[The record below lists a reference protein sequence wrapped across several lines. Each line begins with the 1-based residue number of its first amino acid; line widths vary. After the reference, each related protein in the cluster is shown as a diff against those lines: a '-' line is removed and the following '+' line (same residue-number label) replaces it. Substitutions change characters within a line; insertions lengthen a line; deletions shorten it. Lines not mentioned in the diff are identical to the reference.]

1 MSRPT
6 ELGQPAPGAECA
18 DAIGK
23 ILDGVFGTL
32 QLWRGAVENGLAA
45 GADVDRLT
53 FDLVEPALT
62 ESHPLLIGA
71 GFIAAQGVVSE
82 ESGLHFAWW
91 LGPLTDNP
99 MLGTTSVPTRLDL
112 PSREYADYLRDFR
125 ALEWYR
131 VPETTGARHI
141 TGPYVDHLCTLD
153 YLLTITAPVVSAGA
167 MVGVVGVDVQV
178 LRLEHEVLPLLRA
191 VGEPA
196 ALVSRSGRVVIST
209 IPSLQVGS
217 LVSTADGAASLK
229 WFDCPDS
236 TLAVAV
242 EARQ

>member
-1 MSRPT
+1 MSQAAEIGR
-6 ELGQPAPGAECA
+6 PAPGAQCA

-32 QLWRGAVENGLAA
+32 QLWRVAVEDGLAA
-45 GADVDRLT
+45 GADVDQLA
-53 FDLVEPALT
+53 FDLVKPALT
-62 ESHPLLIGA
+62 ESQPLLIGA
-71 GFIAAQGVVSE
+71 GFIAAQGVVSAA
-82 ESGLHFAWW
+82 SGLHFAWW
-91 LGPLTDNP
+91 LGPLKDNP

-112 PSREYADYLRDFR
+112 PAREYADYLRDFH

-131 VPETTGARHI
+131 VPEATGARHI

-167 MVGVVGVDVQV
+167 MVGVVGADVQV

-209 IPSLQVGS
+209 MPSLPVGS
-217 LVSTADGAASLK
+217 LVAAADGAGALT
-229 WFDCPDS
+229 WFDCPGS
-236 TLAVAV
+236 TLAVV
-242 EARQ
+242 VGARR